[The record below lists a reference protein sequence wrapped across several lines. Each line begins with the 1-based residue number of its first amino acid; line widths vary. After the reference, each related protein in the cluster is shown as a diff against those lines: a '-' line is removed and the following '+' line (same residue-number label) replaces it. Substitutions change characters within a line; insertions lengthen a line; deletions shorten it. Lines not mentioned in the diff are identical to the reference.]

1 MQEVVM
7 YNKIAGWPVDGEN
20 VKRDGERRKWRA
32 TLTGKSR
39 LGVRGDKQVEV
50 KENGMTK
57 WISLSSFTDK
67 LGDVKLIEGQRPDD
81 QKTFEW

>member
-20 VKRDGERRKWRA
+20 VKHDGERRKWRA
-32 TLTGKSR
+32 TLTGKFR

-57 WISLSSFTDK
+57 WISLSSFTGK